1 MSLNSNENKA
11 VSKLTKFLSSKKLS
25 DNNENTALLL
35 YAMKEKK
42 NGEIH
47 QLQRTLERTTKEKM
61 ELKRRCSIL
70 EHERLEQ
77 KQNATATNGRHE
89 TMSVI
94 RDLKH
99 KLVAVAREKDEL
111 RYNFCNYLRNND
123 EGNHNHNHN
132 HPGVLSF
139 EQTETIEVKERI
151 VDYDCNASHVD
162 SDADEDATN
171 VKLILDDYIP
181 DFHESIEDG
190 PFQSANMNINKLQ
203 QIIENYETRDEESSL
218 DDDLEDAEERILV
231 EDNHTRTSTKTIL
244 NVLNKMG
251 NYMKIRD
258 DASENDREV
267 ETVFS
272 EFVEEMQ
279 RLNEIVKDAEG
290 YSMSTCETDCTSNG
304 VLSSKAADFNSMDGP
319 INISNI
325 GTDADTTSC
334 HGYYEDRVIR
344 IDECE
349 GSICEERSEESSETF
364 VRVTT
369 SFLDK
374 LHYVMGDGT
383 LHSAGLDVPVCAG
396 PTPISESPSPSPSET
411 DLQTKD
417 HSNDYDCETRDD
429 VNVRITGKALVDAL
443 EILMNERDS
452 FLNDLAALYDLEK
465 VGK

>member
-1 MSLNSNENKA
+1 MSLNSNENRA
-11 VSKLTKFLSSKKLS
+11 VSKLTKFLSSKKIS

-42 NGEIH
+42 DGEIH
-47 QLQRTLERTTKEKM
+47 QLQRTLERTTKEKT

-70 EHERLEQ
+70 EHER
-77 KQNATATNGRHE
+77 HE
-89 TMSVI
+89 TMNVI

-99 KLVAVAREKDEL
+99 KLIAVAREKDEL

-132 HPGVLSF
+132 NPGVLSF
-139 EQTETIEVKERI
+139 ERTETIEVKEHI

-162 SDADEDATN
+162 SNADEDANN

-181 DFHESIEDG
+181 DFHESREDG

-218 DDDLEDAEERILV
+218 DDDLEDEEERILV

-290 YSMSTCETDCTSNG
+290 YSMSTYETDCTSND

-349 GSICEERSEESSETF
+349 GSICEESSEESSETF
-364 VRVTT
+364 IRVTT

-374 LHYVMGDGT
+374 LHYVMGDGSLYST
-383 LHSAGLDVPVCAG
+383 GLDLPVCAG
-396 PTPISESPSPSPSET
+396 PTPISESRSRSPSPSPSEA
-411 DLQTKD
+411 DLQTND
-417 HSNDYDCETRDD
+417 RSNDYDCETRDD